1 MANPEVS
8 LLFLQIDNWK
18 NKIEDFRDVM
28 AVTAI
33 GRAAPLEDFERSI
46 MEKFYLMKYPYVV
59 DFRHFPTTDFLK
71 SG

>member
-8 LLFLQIDNWK
+8 LLIDNWK
-18 NKIEDFRDVM
+18 NKIEDFWDVI

-46 MEKFYLMKYPYVV
+46 IEKLYLMKYPYVV
-59 DFRHFPTTDFLK
+59 DFLHSPTTDFLK